1 MEAKILL
8 IEDNPEMARS
18 ITDILKLVKYDVIH
32 ACNGKEGV
40 ELARIHLP
48 DLIIC
53 DVMMP
58 ELDGYGVIHI
68 VSQIPA
74 TADIPFIFLS
84 AKSTH
89 EDLRAGMNLGADD
102 YLFKPYEGAE
112 LLKIVDLRLKKS
124 LKTKKE
130 QSGSFFYSDQ
140 SAGLTWDF
148 QELKQFSQSWKL
160 KTFKKKDFIFKEG
173 QPSTHIYFIES
184 GKVKCYMS
192 NSYGKEL
199 ITGIAGPKE
208 LIGYATILNDSEYI
222 ENAEAQEEIKIW
234 SISRLEFISIIENN
248 KALSFKFI
256 RFLSNNLIQLEER
269 LMELAYQ
276 PVRQRVAQNLIKLGK
291 HVGNPSDS
299 GKINMSRKDIS
310 NVIGTA
316 TETLNRMVAEFKDDN
331 LIETTEL
338 GLLIK
343 DLKGLER
350 VAKS

>member
-1 MEAKILL
+1 MNLL
-8 IEDNPEMARS
+8 AQEPFS
-18 ITDILKLVKYDVIH
+18 IAINQTNGLQTNAVYDIYQSQKGFIWFATEIGLIKYDGVSFKTIVSPELTSR
-32 ACNGKEGV
+32 AGSCIREDKYGRIWYENFDGFIYYVEGDIIKKFKATETV
-40 ELARIHLP
+40 NYIPYGILNDFI
-48 DLIIC
+48 LII
-53 DVMMP
+53 
-58 ELDGYGVIHI
+58 
-68 VSQIPA
+68 Q
-74 TADIPFIFLS
+74 
-84 AKSTH
+84 KN
-89 EDLRAGMNLGADD
+89 R
-102 YLFKPYEGAE
+102 
-112 LLKIVDLRLKKS
+112 VDA
-124 LKTKKE
+124 
-130 QSGSFFYSDQ
+130 YD
-140 SAGLTWDF
+140 
-148 QELKQFSQSWKL
+148 L
-160 KTFKKKDFIFKEG
+160 KTFKKKEFIFKEG

-222 ENAEAQEEIKIW
+222 ENAEALEEIKTW
-234 SISRLEFISIIENN
+234 SISRQEFMSMIEKN
-248 KALSFKFI
+248 KALSLKFI

-276 PVRQRVAQNLIKLGK
+276 PVRQRVAQTLIKLGK
-291 HVGNPSDS
+291 KYGNPAGS